1 MGSFNASRIFDQ
13 VEMQT
18 QKPLAE
24 GKTLPIKPF
33 KELSLFGKCM
43 ALMLLKSELS
53 SDQNCANA
61 KHNKTQKLGPHH
73 NAPSACGRNLVH
85 STGVLRIKASV
96 LDLRII
102 LNAKGILHET

>member
-1 MGSFNASRIFDQ
+1 MHTFTNMGSFNASRIFDQ
-13 VEMQT
+13 VEMQI

-61 KHNKTQKLGPHH
+61 KHNKT
-73 NAPSACGRNLVH
+73 
-85 STGVLRIKASV
+85 
-96 LDLRII
+96 
-102 LNAKGILHET
+102 